1 MLIYKVTNNINKQI
15 YIGQTTLSL
24 EQRKYK
30 HEQESRNKYRKT
42 VKFHNALLKYGFSN
56 FTWEILKECN
66 SQEELDYSEKYYIQ
80 LYDSCNRNKGYNLK
94 YGGRIGGIFSEE
106 AKENLSKSTKLKWK
120 NPKCAE
126 KMLRGLRK
134 GTETMKEKASK
145 NYIEHVC
152 PVCGKTFRTKNWDS
166 HIYCSIN
173 CANQVLKNSLHYKSK
188 LGVLKIREN
197 YLSIRKERMSLIK
210 EWVSTNKDL
219 IIKAKLNN
227 LKFLDTLAQFIGV
240 KDTRSLGKVLEVK
253 YKKDILFKLKNII
266 KCTPSNKETY

>member
-1 MLIYKVTNNINKQI
+1 MLIYKVTNNINGQI

-30 HEQESRNKYRKT
+30 HEQESRSKYRKT

-56 FTWEILKECN
+56 FTWEILRKCN
-66 SQEELDYSEKYYIQ
+66 SQEELDYFEKYYIQ

-94 YGGRIGGIFSEE
+94 YGGRTGGIFSEE
-106 AKENLSKSTKLKWK
+106 AKENLSKSTKLKWE
-120 NPKCAE
+120 NPECAE
-126 KMLRGLRK
+126 KMLKGLRK

-145 NYIEHVC
+145 NYIEHIC
-152 PVCGKTFRTKNWDS
+152 PVCRKTFRTKNWDS
-166 HIYCSIN
+166 HIYCSIK
-173 CANQVLKNSLHYKSK
+173 CANQVLKNSLSYKSK

-197 YLSIRKERMSLIK
+197 YLSIREERMSLIK
-210 EWVSTNKDL
+210 EWVNTNKDL
-219 IIKAKLNN
+219 IIKDKLNN
-227 LKFLDTLAQFIGV
+227 LKFLNTLAQFIGV

-266 KCTPSNKETY
+266 KCTPNNEETH